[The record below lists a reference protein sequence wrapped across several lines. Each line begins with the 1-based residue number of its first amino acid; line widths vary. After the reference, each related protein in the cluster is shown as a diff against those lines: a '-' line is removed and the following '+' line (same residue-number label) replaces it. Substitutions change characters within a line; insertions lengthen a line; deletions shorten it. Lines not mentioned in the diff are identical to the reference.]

1 MFFFSWYRDH
11 RDLHVLTDSF
21 PTRRSSDLA
30 EQILRLHTEGKV
42 KRFFLVKDILEVLP
56 DFPQDERVFFLEDL
70 VASDASGTEIFKTA
84 FSDKKTTGS
93 WAVRFAIYLGY
104 RDISLGGIDCSYVEV
119 IRQAERTGVGLEL
132 RIGSEVD
139 ANPNYFLDRK
149 NTRLNSSH

>member
-1 MFFFSWYRDH
+1 MKAYEMRISDWSSD
-11 RDLHVLTDSF
+11 VC
-21 PTRRSSDLA
+21 SSDL
-30 EQILRLHTEGKV
+30 
-42 KRFFLVKDILEVLP
+42 LP

-132 RIGSEVD
+132 KIGSEVRSEEHTYELQSLMRISY
-139 ANPNYFLDRK
+139 AVL
-149 NTRLNSSH
+149 